1 MKSKLLKG
9 LCLLVLIF
17 SVHGFGQVGI
27 NTEAP
32 AATLDIVS
40 RADSKLPAGVIAPRL
55 TADELIGKEGDYGV
69 NQNGAIVYI
78 TQLPTL
84 DYTATTKQITAPGY
98 YFYSSEALGWVSMS
112 SGTEPWYNAADNSPA
127 TNNTQTIYQNGQVAI
142 GGSSVDANA
151 QLEISSND
159 KGVLLPRLSTAKRDA
174 MPSGITNGMLVYN
187 ASTDCFNYFSSTANK
202 WLSLCGTFE
211 PATFNLINCS
221 APTGFNGTYTKG
233 SALNSSNT
241 YKLLLN
247 VATEGTYQ
255 IVLKTNNGY
264 TFIKTGTFSQ
274 SGPQEVLLEGQGSP
288 TNGPQTDAI
297 TSVEFNGIQITPDC
311 SLPSINVAGNT
322 TAFTV
327 NCASATLVG
336 TYLAQVALNVTNYID
351 VPVTSVQTPG
361 NALVETATINGIKFS
376 SGNINITAGTTSIR
390 LYGSGT
396 PTSKGTNTYTFL
408 IPGSTSC
415 SVDVTVASSLGTF
428 TNPANRCFEIKTEN
442 ASAADGYYWIKDN
455 SSNKF
460 KTYCDMSNGGW
471 TLVNSR
477 SEKQMLVD
485 VRSQNLSINTLV
497 AKNPVTTLTGVFNEY
512 DFSLSSAVMNN
523 IGSSKANKEIR
534 IIIKQAGST
543 GTTVSDVENSTVAP
557 INDTWAK
564 ENYYNVTVIG
574 GNNPYTQ
581 NYTTNEY
588 TSQGKLFNIPFG
600 KPVTGATNYNFDSN
614 PFNSTPVG
622 FYSSAGFFTGFY
634 GGLGNVSSNAAA
646 NNVTY
651 TYTSDATKS
660 FTFNKY
666 YINDIFGLY
675 QNSETQLNHHI
686 GTCNNST
693 DDFGGTSNCAAGW
706 ANWRP
711 HNLNLNKAGKYEGR
725 LLQYYVK

>member
-1 MKSKLLKG
+1 MKK
-9 LCLLVLIF
+9 LIF
-17 SVHGFGQVGI
+17 LFSLTIFNISSGQVGI
-27 NTEAP
+27 NTQSP
-32 AATLDIVS
+32 AATLDVVHN
-40 RADSKLPAGVIAPRL
+40 ATTPAGVIAPRL
-55 TADELIGKEGDYGV
+55 TADDLISRDNDYGP
-69 NQNGAIVYI
+69 NQNGAIVFVTELATVNN
-78 TQLPTL
+78 TQKTNH
-84 DYTATTKQITAPGY
+84 ITAPGY
-98 YFYSSEALGWVSMS
+98 YFFSSSENKWISMS
-112 SGTEPWYNAADNSPA
+112 SGTEPWHNVADHSPA
-127 TNNTQTIYQNGQVAI
+127 NSNSQNIYQMGQVII
-142 GGSSVDANA
+142 GSSSVDANA
-151 QLEISSND
+151 QLEVASND
-159 KGVLLPRLSTAKRDA
+159 KGVLLPRLSTAQRDA

-187 ASTDCFNYFSSTANK
+187 ANTDCFNYFSSTANK

-211 PATFNLINCS
+211 PATFNIINCS
-221 APTGFNGTYTKG
+221 APTGPTGTYTKG
-233 SALNSSNT
+233 SVLNNSNT
-241 YKLLLN
+241 YNLALN
-247 VATEGTYQ
+247 ITSTGTFQ
-255 IVLKTNNGY
+255 IILKTNNGY
-264 TFIKTGTFSQ
+264 SFIKTGNFTQ
-274 SGPQEVLLEGQGSP
+274 TGPQEVALEGQGSP

-297 TSVEFNGIQITPDC
+297 TSVEFNGIQITPAC
-311 SLPSINVAGNT
+311 PLPSINILGNT
-322 TAFTV
+322 TAFMV
-327 NCASATLVG
+327 DCAGATLSG
-336 TYLAQVALNVTNYID
+336 TYLAQVALNGTNYID

-390 LYGSGT
+390 LYGQGT
-396 PTSKGTNTYTFL
+396 PTSQGTNTYTFS

-415 SVDVTVASSLGTF
+415 SVDVTANSSLGTF
-428 TNPANRCFEIKTEN
+428 ANPANRCFEIKTEN

-588 TSQGKLFNIPFG
+588 TAQGKLFNIPFG
-600 KPVTGATNYNFDSN
+600 KPVTGATNYNFDGK
-614 PFNSTPVG
+614 PFAATPVG

-711 HNLNLNKAGKYEGR
+711 HNLNLNNGNYEGR